1 MRPLIPLICVLAVPG
16 LAPAQVELDRPGRGF
31 ELVMTEYQVAGEPLR
46 AWLGDLE
53 SQACLNGD
61 RDEVV
66 DALEALRRVHMDAL
80 HDRSTPAVW
89 RMWNPR
95 LRGCSDDGRRL
106 VETWLDSPERAR
118 REYLCEDGLPDEWK
132 TLAEDDYVLE
142 ALLWY
147 EEEITDRADEMT
159 GDVERVR
166 ESAVMQLM
174 EAQDGV
180 LDRYDATF
188 PAGGVDE
195 AARAVLE
202 ERMVAMWD
210 ELVEPHDLGF
220 RPPSSSREIPA
231 GAPPLR
237 GPPIRPQ
244 GGGTAS
250 IPDPKDVAKLIR
262 ITSSW
267 RHRQD
272 LLDGDLDAQRWALV
286 DLRRAIESAE
296 DPEQLAALLREAR
309 RADAALE
316 CTLADLARFED
327 DVRTYDPGNRFMGR
341 LLDQGHRENRV
352 YSLDRSQAEVDEVRE
367 ELALVIAE
375 LPDPGSTGGSGDG
388 DGDAEGGGSEGPG
401 RWIAGLPGA
410 VERIAALEAGS
421 VSEAETETET
431 ETEGLGGAEAGGERR
446 WVERRFEGPLPIPST
461 AWDPSLVATL
471 RDHQSALDDLDVAI
485 LLELIAIAF
494 EELPDRASVEEAVWR
509 SLEIPGGLE
518 LFGQES
524 QLSELLDQRAAA
536 GEQPQIVFVLRL
548 WI

>member
-1 MRPLIPLICVLAVPG
+1 MRTLLPLICVLVLPG
-16 LAPAQVELDRPGRGF
+16 FSRAQVDLDRPGQGF
-31 ELVMTEYQVAGEPLR
+31 EQVMTEYRVAGEPLR
-46 AWLGDLE
+46 DWLGGLE
-53 SQACLNGD
+53 SEACLARD

-89 RMWNPR
+89 RMWNWR

-106 VETWLDSPERAR
+106 VETWLDSPARAK

-132 TLAEDDYVLE
+132 TLDEDDYVLE

-147 EEEITDRADEMT
+147 EEEITDHADEMT

-188 PAGGVDE
+188 PTGAVDE
-195 AARAVLE
+195 AARAVLA

-220 RPPSSSREIPA
+220 RPPASSREIPV

-267 RHRQD
+267 RQRQE
-272 LLDGDLDAQRWALV
+272 LLERDLDEQRRALV
-286 DLRRAIESAE
+286 DLRRAIESTG
-296 DPEQLAALLREAR
+296 DPEELAFLLREAR

-341 LLDQGHRENRV
+341 LLDQGFRESRV

-367 ELALVIAE
+367 ELAVVVAE
-375 LPDPGSTGGSGDG
+375 APDPGGMGGAG
-388 DGDAEGGGSEGPG
+388 DGDAGGGGSEGPG

-410 VERIAALEAGS
+410 VERIALLE
-421 VSEAETETET
+421 SESESESEPESESESESETSGGTEPP
-431 ETEGLGGAEAGGERR
+431 GEHR
-446 WVERRFEGPLPIPST
+446 WVERRFEGPLPIPS
-461 AWDPSLVATL
+461 AGWDPSLIAAV

-524 QLSELLDQRAAA
+524 QLSELLDEGVSA
-536 GEQPQIVFVLRL
+536 GEQPEIVFVLRL